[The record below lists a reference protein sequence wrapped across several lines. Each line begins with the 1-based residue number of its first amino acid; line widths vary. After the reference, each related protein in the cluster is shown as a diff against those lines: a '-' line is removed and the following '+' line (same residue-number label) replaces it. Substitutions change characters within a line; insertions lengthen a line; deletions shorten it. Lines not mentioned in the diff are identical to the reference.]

1 MIIMNKIYKVEAGYS
16 VSMNRKKLWDI
27 EMGILKDIGV
37 VCKEHNLD
45 YFLHAG
51 AGIGAA
57 RHQGF
62 IPWDDDLDIGMARD
76 SFERFIPLFAE
87 KFQNKYSIQYGYG
100 QYDEFGTFL
109 RIRDR
114 NSTAIVKDQWND
126 KKRCH
131 GVFVEIYPF
140 DHSVDDTRLREK
152 QAKKIELYER
162 VLNHR
167 FSGNKIFGIKGILD
181 WIFEKTVSTKFIWD
195 LWNKECQ
202 RYNKVDTVWCDTPAC
217 PKYFRE
223 GIHHYKIQDV
233 FPTVK
238 TMFEGELIP
247 VPANNDAVLKVEYGD
262 YMKLPPIDQR
272 GKNHDR
278 IVFFDPNRSYLEYL
292 NSDIPD
298 QYFAGKID
306 DGL

>member
-167 FSGNKIFGIKGILD
+167 FSGNKVSGIKGILD

>member
-167 FSGNKIFGIKGILD
+167 FSGNKFSGIKGRLD

>member
-27 EMGILKDIGV
+27 EIGILKDIGV

-167 FSGNKIFGIKGILD
+167 FSENKFSGIKGILD

-238 TMFEGELIP
+238 TMFEGELFP